1 MSVKPKLPGMA
12 GGKMTGS
19 MRGKGHPEKFDKP
32 HEVHSDTIEGMGGMH
47 NDIGEKSGFQ
57 DSGYIDKK
65 DTAYGE
71 SAKFNKMP
79 PGMDIENQES
89 CDIRAMPFKKVVD
102 ISYPGDGW
110 EPTPSYGSAE

>member
-1 MSVKPKLPGMA
+1 MAVKPKLPGTS
-12 GGKMTGS
+12 GGKAAGQM
-19 MRGKGHPEKFDKP
+19 KGPAKREKFAEP
-32 HEVHSDTIEGMGGMH
+32 HEMHSDTIEGMGGVH

-65 DTAYGE
+65 GTEYGE
-71 SAKFNKMP
+71 AAKFNMMP
-79 PGMDIENQES
+79 PGMDIENQMTA
-89 CDIRAMPFKKVVD
+89 DIRSMPFKKVVD